1 MSTTSDHLP
10 AGPPSAAADPGD
22 RISLRPATDEGAFV
36 DGGWWPDSLD
46 LIAQLPTLLRAGEA
60 AGYRQVRRVSFALTS
75 WDGPTPRHSTM
86 LDRVV
91 KLGGFRSQDP
101 AELSLVDSS
110 GWKRMT
116 LMVVPPGTDPTIAR
130 RALAMAGTNGDRH
143 RAAEILELAQRGPV
157 DA

>member
-10 AGPPSAAADPGD
+10 AGPPSLAADPGD
-22 RISLRPATDEGAFV
+22 RISLRSATDEGAFV

-46 LIAQLPTLLRAGEA
+46 LIAQLPALLAAGEA
-60 AGYRQVRRVSFALTS
+60 AGYRQVRRVSYALSS

-116 LMVVPPGTDPTIAR
+116 LVVVPPGTDPTIAR
-130 RALAMAGTNGDRH
+130 RALAMAGTDGDRH
-143 RAAEILELAQRGPV
+143 RAAEILELAQRDPV